1 MAEFLT
7 NTAATV
13 LMSFLSLLSAYVIM
27 YAKKAKAKT
36 EKEIEKIEN
45 QKQRELFETAVKTVD
60 KLSEKTVSAL
70 EQTCAGEVRK
80 LVKEGTI
87 DRKYLDDIGKD
98 AVTSVYRQLKPEYE
112 KALEKGVNDVVKY
125 ITDSVEEK
133 VLALKK
139 AE

>member
-60 KLSEKTVSAL
+60 KLSEKTVAAL
-70 EQTCAGEVRK
+70 EQTCAGETRK

-87 DRKYLDDIGKD
+87 DRRHLEDIGKD
-98 AVTSVYRQLKPEYE
+98 AVLSVYSQLKPEYE